1 MAGANSYDAIV
12 VGAGPGGSTTAHR
25 LASAGANVLLLDRAT
40 FPRDKPCG
48 GGVTLRAAA
57 QIPVSIDPVV
67 EQVVTIAEL
76 GLAYRR
82 KVERG
87 AGDPL
92 VLMTQRRRLD
102 HHLAESAAAA
112 GVAFRDGVKVTA
124 VETDEHGATV
134 TAGGERLRAAT
145 VVGAD
150 GVNGITAR
158 SLGLGGNRWV
168 AVALEANVPNEK
180 IDPERWRGRFLMELC
195 ALPGGYAWIFPKGD
209 HVNVGVGGFESE
221 GPRLRKHLARLCEAH
236 AIRWEDLEEI
246 RGFRLPCRAA
256 DSTLARGRALLVG
269 DAAGLVDPLTGD
281 GMYEA
286 FLSGRYAADAVGR
299 LLAGEATSLDPY
311 DVELTKRLSTH
322 LWAAWSLKAALDRF
336 PRMAFGLA
344 KSRFVWPVVERLIT
358 GEIQDIGA
366 ARGISRPPLKAIQ
379 LLGRV
384 AGNPGHAYRP
394 A

>member
-1 MAGANSYDAIV
+1 MKSYDAIV
-12 VGAGPGGSTTAHR
+12 IGAGPGGSTTAQR
-25 LASAGANVLLLDRAT
+25 LASNGADVLLLDRAE

-48 GGVTLRAAA
+48 GGVTLRAAQ

-87 AGDPL
+87 AGEPL
-92 VLMTQRRRLD
+92 VLMTQRKRLD
-102 HHLAESAAAA
+102 NHLAESAVAA
-112 GVAFRDGVKVTA
+112 GAEFRDGVKVTG
-124 VETDEHGATV
+124 VETDDSGATV
-134 TAGGERLRAAT
+134 TAGGERLRAQT

-150 GVNGITAR
+150 GINGITAR
-158 SLGLGGNRWV
+158 SLGLGGNRAV
-168 AVALEANVPNEK
+168 AVALEANVPNSK
-180 IDPERWRGRFLMELC
+180 IDAERWRGRFLMELC
-195 ALPGGYAWIFPKGD
+195 ALPGGYGWVFPKAE
-209 HVNVGVGGFESE
+209 HINVGVGGWESE
-221 GPRLRKHLARLCEAH
+221 GPRLRQHLARLCEAH
-236 AIRWEDLEEI
+236 GIAMDDLEET
-246 RGFRLPCRAA
+246 RGYRLPCRTA
-256 DSTLARGRALLVG
+256 DSVLARGRGLLVG

-286 FLSGRYAADAVGR
+286 FLSGRYASDAVGR
-299 LLAGEATSLDPY
+299 LLAGEIASLDPY
-311 DVELTKRLSTH
+311 SVELTKRLSTH

-344 KSRFVWPVVERLIT
+344 KSRFVWPVVEKLIT
-358 GEIQDIGA
+358 GEIPDISS

-379 LLGRV
+379 LMGRI
-384 AGNPGHAYRP
+384 AGDPGHSFRP

>member
-102 HHLAESAAAA
+102 HHLAESAVAA
-112 GVAFRDGVKVTA
+112 GVEFRDGVKVTA

-379 LLGRV
+379 FLGRV

>member
-1 MAGANSYDAIV
+1 MKSYDAIV
-12 VGAGPGGSTTAHR
+12 IGAGPGGSTTAQR
-25 LASAGANVLLLDRAT
+25 LASGGADVLLLDRAE

-76 GLAYRR
+76 GLAYKR

-87 AGDPL
+87 AGGPL
-92 VLMTQRRRLD
+92 VLMTQRKRLD
-102 HHLAESAAAA
+102 HHLAESAVAA
-112 GVAFRDGVKVTA
+112 GAEFRDGVKVTG
-124 VETDEHGATV
+124 VEIDAEGATV
-134 TAGGERLRAAT
+134 TAGSERLRAKT

-150 GVNGITAR
+150 GINGITAR
-158 SLGLGGNRWV
+158 SLGLGGNRSV
-168 AVALEANVPNEK
+168 AVALEANVPNAK

-195 ALPGGYAWIFPKGD
+195 AVPGGYGWVFPKAD
-209 HVNVGVGGFESE
+209 HVNFGVGGWESE
-221 GPRLRKHLARLCEAH
+221 GPNLRKHLARLCDAH
-236 AIRWEDLEEI
+236 GVRMEDLEET
-246 RGFRLPCRAA
+246 RGYRLPCRSA
-256 DSTLARGRALLVG
+256 DSTLARGRGLLIG

-286 FLSGRYAADAVGR
+286 FLSGRYASEAVQR
-299 LLAGEATSLDPY
+299 VLTGEAESLDPY
-311 DVELTKRLSTH
+311 SVELTRRLSTH

-344 KSRFVWPVVERLIT
+344 KSRFVWPVVEKLIT
-358 GEIQDIGA
+358 GEIPDISS

-379 LLGRV
+379 LMGRV
-384 AGNPGHAYRP
+384 AGDPGHSFRA

>member
-67 EQVVTIAEL
+67 EQIVTIAEL

-102 HHLAESAAAA
+102 HHLAESAVAA
-112 GVAFRDGVKVTA
+112 GVEFRDGVKVTA

-236 AIRWEDLEEI
+236 AIRWDDLEEI

-379 LLGRV
+379 FLGRV